1 MNLGITTA
9 IALIACHGA
18 SADHFSVFA
27 QKLLDEGYLVQIY
40 ASEHAVKKFQDRNI
54 PITMVFERGEVKEV
68 AEACQGLVVLTDVG
82 SPTAIALQK
91 AFAGRAMAYYD
102 NPEPFVLGGYSDV
115 ANEVMQVAEK
125 VLFANAN
132 LATSPLMDVPLEK
145 RVGIGYY
152 PIAQAEKIA
161 KRRAVER
168 EDMRKRWFEQQGI
181 EDRGQKLLVYIGGNN
196 EEYFNKAFPAFL
208 EFLEQD
214 LPGYIFILQQHPA
227 VKGKQQYSPK
237 LVLSDWTTDDI
248 SVIADGALYY
258 QTSMGPQLALA
269 GIPIVQIGH
278 QTYEDVMVRSGICP
292 SVTKSEEFADIL
304 QNFKLSEDKELI
316 YQSIGIREDWLER
329 LKSEINSRR
338 YPHIRPNLGALNS
351 HQINR
356 E

>member
-1 MNLGITTA
+1 VNLGITTA

-27 QKLLDEGYLVQIY
+27 QKLLDEGYQVQIY

-54 PITMVFERGEVKEV
+54 PITMVFERDEVQKI
-68 AEACQGLVVLTDVG
+68 AEACQCSVVLTDVG
-82 SPTAIALQK
+82 SPTDIALQK

-102 NPEPFVLGGYSDV
+102 NPEPVVPGGYSDV
-115 ANEVMQVAEK
+115 ANEVMQLAEK

-132 LATSPLMDVPLEK
+132 LANNPLMDVPLEK

-152 PIAQAEKIA
+152 PVAQAEKIA
-161 KRRAVER
+161 GRRAAEGGT
-168 EDMRKRWFEQQGI
+168 MRKRWFEQQGI
-181 EDRGQKLLVYIGGNN
+181 EDRGQKLLVYFGGNN
-196 EEYFNKAFPAFL
+196 EEYFTKAFPAFL

-227 VKGKQQYSPK
+227 AKGKQQYSPK

-258 QTSMGPQLALA
+258 QTSMGPQLALT
-269 GIPIVQIGH
+269 GIPIVQVGH

-292 SVTKSEEFADIL
+292 SVTKREEFTETL
-304 QNFKLSEDKELI
+304 QNLKLSDDKESI
-316 YQSIGIREDWLER
+316 YLSIGIREDWLER
-329 LKSEINSRR
+329 LKSEINLRR
-338 YPHIRPNLGALNS
+338 HPHIRPNLCALNS
-351 HQINR
+351 HQIDR